1 MNIREAA
8 QYFLENHKTFK
19 ADQIAWGEDP
29 LKQAIEHLENNGNS
43 DPFLASADTYLE
55 ISGFESI
62 SGNPVIVE
70 WYEYEFE
77 LTFTNVWCGQYRYET
92 EGYKTFDEAV
102 AAASPYLLNPVQLN
116 NFADFEPSVNLQVK
130 ESGESIDLYDHLGL
144 NKELI
149 LGQEQH
155 GKE

>member
-1 MNIREAA
+1 MNIREVA
-8 QYFLENHKTFK
+8 QYFLESHKTFK
-19 ADQIAWGEDP
+19 TDQIAWGKDP
-29 LKQAIEHLENNGNS
+29 LEQAIEHLENNGNS

-55 ISGFESI
+55 IRGFDSV
-62 SGNPVIVE
+62 SGNPVIVD

-77 LTFTNVWCGQYRYET
+77 LTFTHVWGGQYRYET
-92 EGYKTFDEAV
+92 EGFKTFDEAV
-102 AAASPYLLNPVQLN
+102 TAATPYLLNPVQLN
-116 NFADFEPSVNLQVK
+116 KFIDFEPSVDLQVK
-130 ESGESIDLYDHLGL
+130 ESGESIDLYAHLGL

>member
-1 MNIREAA
+1 MNIREVA
-8 QYFLENHKTFK
+8 QYFLESHKTFK
-19 ADQIAWGEDP
+19 TDQIAWGKDP
-29 LKQAIEHLENNGNS
+29 LEQAIEHLENNGNS

-55 ISGFESI
+55 IRGFDSV
-62 SGNPVIVE
+62 SGNPVIVD

-77 LTFTNVWCGQYRYET
+77 LTFTHVWGGQYRYET
-92 EGYKTFDEAV
+92 EGFKTFDEAV
-102 AAASPYLLNPVQLN
+102 TAAAPYLLNPVQLN
-116 NFADFEPSVNLQVK
+116 KFIDFEPSVDLQVK
-130 ESGESIDLYDHLGL
+130 ESGESIDLYAHLGL